1 MQSFQSKFQESKFG
15 INFKQKAKKSK
26 VISYTVIRLLK
37 AASWDRKKKKK
48 KKKKIYHA
56 YLSKE
61 SISTTVSQFGSNV
74 LRNDKQPVQNYH
86 FMFV

>member
-48 KKKKIYHA
+48 KKIYHA